1 MKTEYKNK
9 VSRWLCSAL
18 IMCCMVILT
27 TPSFERSLAAMRSQS
42 TGNDSIEVAAFA
54 VSAAPV
60 AGDDLA
66 LNCNTG
72 MTSGTYEFAV
82 SNSKNGTV
90 SDVDIIYSIEITF
103 SAPLE
108 EGILLQLDGLSGT
121 ASLDRKTYT
130 FENKGVWVLSKGTAQ
145 SSSHSL
151 TFTVD
156 PNAVT
161 HNIDIANVMV
171 KVVAEQAD

>member
-1 MKTEYKNK
+1 MKTEYKPHAFL
-9 VSRWLCSAL
+9 WLRAAL
-18 IMCCMVILT
+18 FMCCVAILT
-27 TPSFERSLAAMRSQS
+27 TASFSGSMAVMHSQS

-72 MTSGTYEFAV
+72 MISGTYEFTV

-121 ASLDRKTYT
+121 ASSDGKTYT
-130 FENKGVWVLSKGTAQ
+130 FQNDGNWILSKGVNKVI
-145 SSSHSL
+145 SHTL
-151 TFTVD
+151 TFTAD
-156 PNAVT
+156 PDSVT
-161 HNIDIANVMV
+161 SNIDIANVMV